1 MKRFISE
8 DDIERACIEVCTDNL
23 GYKTFNCMN
32 QDYLN
37 RKSERE
43 VLYEYRIKRCLKKI
57 NAHLTDRK
65 EGLSDEEINEAYS
78 KLANL
83 DYSTDPK
90 KLNREVMNMIRT
102 GVEVKI
108 KKKGGFV

>member
-1 MKRFISE
+1 MKHFISE

-43 VLYEYRIKRCLKKI
+43 VLYEYRIKLLK
-57 NAHLTDRK
+57 AVMA
-65 EGLSDEEINEAYS
+65 LSTISLRRFQWLKVSAS
-78 KLANL
+78 PA
-83 DYSTDPK
+83 
-90 KLNREVMNMIRT
+90 
-102 GVEVKI
+102 
-108 KKKGGFV
+108 